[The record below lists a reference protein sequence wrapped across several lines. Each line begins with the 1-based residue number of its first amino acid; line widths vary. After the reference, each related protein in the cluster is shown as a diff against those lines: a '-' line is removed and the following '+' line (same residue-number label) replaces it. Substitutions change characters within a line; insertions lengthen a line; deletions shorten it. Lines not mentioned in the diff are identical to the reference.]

1 MSKSRKRK
9 RTVQDIP
16 DVELNI
22 MPFIDIFSLLNTFL
36 LFTATF
42 VSIGLLRVQVPF
54 LSNATPDNN
63 KPTRSLN
70 INIDVSSDQ
79 LVLRTAYSTAP
90 TNKNS
95 TSFATSTDGIAALH
109 RALLDLKHSN
119 PKDDKV
125 TLYSDEDVSY
135 HKLIEVLDAIKLDDT
150 VDTSDG
156 ITDNNT
162 LYPKVVMGSVLL

>member
-1 MSKSRKRK
+1 
-9 RTVQDIP
+9 
-16 DVELNI
+16 

-54 LSNATPDNN
+54 LSNATPDS
-63 KPTRSLN
+63 KPTRSLD
-70 INIDVSSDQ
+70 INIDLNRDQ
-79 LVLRTAYSTAP
+79 VVLRTAYTTAP
-90 TNKNS
+90 TNKSSS
-95 TSFATSTDGIAALH
+95 TFSSSPEGLEALN

-135 HKLIEVLDAIKLDDT
+135 NKIIAVLDAIKIDKS

-156 ITDNNT
+156 MTDNNT
-162 LYPKVVMGSVLL
+162 LYPKVVMGSVML

>member
-1 MSKSRKRK
+1 MSRKKNKSRAAP
-9 RTVQDIP
+9 DIP

-54 LSNATPDNN
+54 LSNATPES
-63 KPTRSLN
+63 KPTRSLD
-70 INIDVSSDQ
+70 INVDLSRDKV
-79 LVLRTAYSTAP
+79 VLRTTYTTAP
-90 TNKNS
+90 TNKTSNS
-95 TSFATSTDGIAALH
+95 FSSSPEGIAAFH
-109 RALLDLKHSN
+109 RALIDLKHRN

-125 TLYSDEDVSY
+125 TFYSDEDVSY
-135 HKLIEVLDAIKLDDT
+135 HKLIEVLDAIKIDDSI
-150 VDTSDG
+150 DTSDG
-156 ITDNNT
+156 ITDNNK

>member
-1 MSKSRKRK
+1 
-9 RTVQDIP
+9 
-16 DVELNI
+16 

-54 LSNATPDNN
+54 LSNATPD
-63 KPTRSLN
+63 KPPARSLD
-70 INIDVSSDQ
+70 INIDVSRDQ
-79 LVLRTAYSTAP
+79 IVLRTAYTTAP
-90 TNKNS
+90 ANKTNNS
-95 TSFATSTDGIAALH
+95 FSSSPDGIEALH
-109 RALLDLKHSN
+109 RALLDLKHRN

-135 HKLIEVLDAIKLDDT
+135 RKLVAVLDAIKIDDR

-156 ITDNNT
+156 MTDNNT
-162 LYPKVVMGSVLL
+162 LYPKVVMGSVML